1 MCVSIKSGI
10 NVQNQ
15 LKYICYSQGM
25 RKWQYDIW
33 SKDVTIA
40 NHMESTGE
48 AGAVHI
54 TEQTK
59 SYLDASNT
67 KEGIHAF
74 KYEAVTRELE
84 DKVLQRN
91 NIKTFLIR

>member
-1 MCVSIKSGI
+1 
-10 NVQNQ
+10 
-15 LKYICYSQGM
+15 M

-84 DKVLQRN
+84 DKELQAKGPYQHKLWRSLYYGQFAN
-91 NIKTFLIR
+91 KCCLYLKS

>member
-1 MCVSIKSGI
+1 MAYFI
-10 NVQNQ
+10 
-15 LKYICYSQGM
+15 GM

-48 AGAVHI
+48 KGAVHI

-59 SYLDASNT
+59 LYLDASGE
-67 KEGIHAF
+67 KEHFIPF
-74 KYEAVTRELE
+74 NCEPVTRDLE
-84 DKVLQRN
+84 DHILQRN
-91 NIKTFLIR
+91 NIKTFLIK